1 MTQTDKE
8 KIAEAVRI
16 LTEVLE
22 EHLERMEKRVPD
34 NAMWMVEKV
43 FEASKVL
50 TSGNPQENDEDE

>member
-1 MTQTDKE
+1 MNDKE

-16 LTEVLE
+16 LTEVLK

-34 NAMWMVEKV
+34 NAQWIVDKV

-50 TSGNPQENDEDE
+50 TSDNPQKNN

>member
-1 MTQTDKE
+1 MNDKE

-16 LTEVLE
+16 LAEVLK

-50 TSGNPQENDEDE
+50 TSDNPQKNN

>member
-1 MTQTDKE
+1 MNDKE

-16 LTEVLE
+16 LTEVLK

-34 NAMWMVEKV
+34 NAIWVVQKV

-50 TSGNPQENDEDE
+50 TSDNPQKNN